1 MHEAA
6 WDRPSEASLA
16 LCAYVYALM
25 ISSMSAKQ
33 IQALKGQ
40 WPMQINNTSDL
51 SDQVSWSGVLA
62 LATPMMLLDASTRI
76 QCGINTMTYYKPVR
90 ALCVLDNCM

>member
-6 WDRPSEASLA
+6 WDHQSEAILA
-16 LCAYVYALM
+16 LCVYIYAL
-25 ISSMSAKQ
+25 IMSAKQ

-51 SDQVSWSGVLA
+51 SYQVSWSGMLA
-62 LATPMMLLDASTRI
+62 LAT
-76 QCGINTMTYYKPVR
+76 
-90 ALCVLDNCM
+90 